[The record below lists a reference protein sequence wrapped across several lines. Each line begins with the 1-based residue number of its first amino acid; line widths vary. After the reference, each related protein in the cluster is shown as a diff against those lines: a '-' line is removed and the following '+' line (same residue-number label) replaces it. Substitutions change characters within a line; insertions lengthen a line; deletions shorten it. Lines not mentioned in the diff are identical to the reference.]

1 MNRCMSENF
10 KEFERSVR
18 FLIAWVSMLNPT
30 SLRFI
35 LFDYFKDFFNQA
47 AQVRRSLL
55 QVNMGR
61 GKVREERGRVS

>member
-10 KEFERSVR
+10 NEFERSVR

-35 LFDYFKDFFNQA
+35 LFDYFKDF
-47 AQVRRSLL
+47 LTKPL
-55 QVNMGR
+55 KLDGR
-61 GKVREERGRVS
+61 YFR